1 MSKEGKVKVTKIIR
15 ADGISYRTAGGG
27 AVSDSAE
34 HKKSEKS
41 TKSEQAASAGLL
53 ATQNLKFV
61 PNALSI

>member
-15 ADGISYRTAGGG
+15 ADGISYRPAGGG

-34 HKKSEKS
+34 QKKDEKS

-53 ATQNLKFV
+53 
-61 PNALSI
+61 SIQIL

>member
-41 TKSEQAASAGLL
+41 TKIEQAAGLW

-61 PNALSI
+61 LNALSI